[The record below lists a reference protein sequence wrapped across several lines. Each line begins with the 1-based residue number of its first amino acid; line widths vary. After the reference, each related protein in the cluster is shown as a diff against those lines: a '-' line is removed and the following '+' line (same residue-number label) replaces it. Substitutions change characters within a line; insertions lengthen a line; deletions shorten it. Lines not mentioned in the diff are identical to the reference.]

1 MSAYISIEN
10 TTIDMFHIGQ
20 HINIINNNNEELHA
34 SIQIIRKLYPLHRRE
49 IILKLTK
56 PYRLYKDDKYE
67 FEYTDSPRTVHAT
80 HPSISINRTI
90 LCFNID
96 DNNYKD
102 PSLMPPGI
110 HHRFI
115 HSVQFLPTR
124 RRVVSGI

>member
-1 MSAYISIEN
+1 MSAYIPIEN

-67 FEYTDSPRTVHAT
+67 FEYTDSPRTVDAT
-80 HPSISINRTI
+80 HPSISVNRTI
-90 LCFNID
+90 LCFNIE

-102 PSLMPPGI
+102 PSFMPPGI